1 MNKNDYD
8 FCGWATK
15 NNLRCSDGRT
25 IRRDAFKD
33 CDGKTVPI
41 VWNHQHDDPNNV
53 LGHGLLENRPEGVWM
68 YGKFNN
74 TESGQ
79 VAKTLVDAGD
89 IVSLSIYANQLK
101 QDHGDVLHG
110 QIREVSLVLAG
121 ANPAAM
127 IVDVLS
133 HGEYTEEEAIIW
145 TGDSD
150 ISLPTEELSHAD
162 EKEEE
167 KEDSSEKEKPEMA
180 EEKEKTVQDVIDS
193 MTEEQKTVMYA
204 LIGQALEGNSGDD
217 DSNEEETEDVKH
229 NVFDTDTNTQDY
241 ISHADQEMII
251 SDMKRFGSLSES
263 FKNYADNHLAHGD
276 DEEQTYGLVGM
287 EDVLFPDAKTVTPTP
302 DFIKRDDGWV
312 NKVINGAKHTP
323 FSRIKSAYADITEDD
338 ARARGY
344 VKKGNYKK
352 EEVFP
357 LFKRTT
363 SPTTI
368 YKKQKLDRDD
378 IIDIT
383 DFDVVSWLKAEMRM
397 MLNEEIAR
405 AVLVGDGR
413 DPSSD
418 DKINELSIR
427 PIYKDTEKQLYAFN
441 VIVEHAAGASDD
453 TKAKAAIR
461 AIVKARKEYK
471 GTGTPTLFCT
481 EDLLTDM
488 LLLEDGIGHALYGT
502 VDVLATKLR
511 VKEIVTVPVMEGIS
525 REAGGKTYNLAGIVV
540 NMADYTIGAD
550 KGGNVNFFD
559 DFDID
564 YNQQKY
570 LMETRCS
577 GALVHPKSAMI
588 IEFNEVAAG

>member
-1 MNKNDYD
+1 MAYD
-8 FCGWATK
+8 FSGWATRNDLK
-15 NNLRCSDGRT
+15 CSDGRT
-25 IRRDAFKD
+25 IRKDAFKD
-33 CDGKTVPI
+33 QDGEVVPL
-41 VWNHQHDDPNNV
+41 VWNHNHNDAMNV
-53 LGHGLLENRPEGVWM
+53 LGHALLKNRPEGV
-68 YGKFNN
+68 YAYCSFND
-74 TESGQ
+74 TEQGEN
-79 VAKTLVDAGD
+79 ARLLVKHGD
-89 IVSLSIYANQLK
+89 IKSLSIYANKLK
-101 QDHGDVLHG
+101 QQGGNVLHG
-110 QIREVSLVLAG
+110 AIREVSLVLAG
-121 ANPAAM
+121 ANPGAYIDNILA
-127 IVDVLS
+127 
-133 HGEYTEEEAIIW
+133 HGEDGSDYELEDEAIIF
-145 TGDSD
+145 TGEDVV
-150 ISLPTEELSHAD
+150 LSHAD
-162 EKEEE
+162 DETEKPNE
-167 KEDSSEKEKPEMA
+167 KPEEKEKPEMA
-180 EEKEKTVQDVIDS
+180 EGKEKTVKDVFDTL
-193 MTEEQKTVMYA
+193 TEEQKTVVYA
-204 LIGQALEGNSGDD
+204 LIGQAIEDAKGGNNDSDEEDD
-217 DSNEEETEDVKH
+217 DVKH
-229 NVFDTDTNTQDY
+229 NVFDTETNTQDY
-241 ISHADQEMII
+241 ISHADQGMII

-263 FKNYADNHLAHGD
+263 FKNYADNYLTHADGD
-276 DEEQTYGLVGM
+276 DETQTYGLVGM
-287 EDVLFPDAKTVTPTP
+287 EDVLFPDAKSVTPTP

-344 VKKGNYKK
+344 LKKGTYKK

-418 DKINELSIR
+418 DKINELNIR

>member
-1 MNKNDYD
+1 MAYD
-8 FCGWATK
+8 FSGWATRNDLK
-15 NNLRCSDGRT
+15 CSDGRT
-25 IRRDAFKD
+25 IRKDAFKD
-33 CDGKTVPI
+33 QDGEVVPL
-41 VWNHQHDDPNNV
+41 VWNHNHNDAMNV
-53 LGHGLLENRPEGVWM
+53 LGHALLKNRPEGV
-68 YGKFNN
+68 YAYCSFND
-74 TESGQ
+74 TEQGEN
-79 VAKTLVDAGD
+79 ARLLVKHGD
-89 IVSLSIYANQLK
+89 IKSLSIYANKLK
-101 QDHGDVLHG
+101 QQGGNVLHG
-110 QIREVSLVLAG
+110 AIREVSLVLAG
-121 ANPAAM
+121 ANPGAYIDNILA
-127 IVDVLS
+127 
-133 HGEYTEEEAIIW
+133 HGEDGSDYELEDEAIIF
-145 TGDSD
+145 TGEDVV
-150 ISLPTEELSHAD
+150 LSHAD
-162 EKEEE
+162 DETEKPNE
-167 KEDSSEKEKPEMA
+167 KPEEKEKPEMA
-180 EEKEKTVQDVIDS
+180 EGKEKTVKDVFDTL
-193 MTEEQKTVMYA
+193 TEEQKTVVYA
-204 LIGQALEGNSGDD
+204 LIGQAIEDAKGGNNDSDEEDD
-217 DSNEEETEDVKH
+217 DVKH
-229 NVFDTDTNTQDY
+229 NVFDTETNTQDY
-241 ISHADQEMII
+241 ISHADQGMII

-263 FKNYADNHLAHGD
+263 FKNYADNYLVHGD

-287 EDVLFPDAKTVTPTP
+287 EDVLFPDAKSVTPTP

-344 VKKGNYKK
+344 LKKGTYKK

-418 DKINELSIR
+418 DKINELNIR